1 MLLFAE
7 AVAERIEGTYGHLDA
22 AGGHADAAANAEL
35 RHVTD
40 GRRIEETAEAAPVAD
55 AFARAEVDPTDKGL
69 GIRGPGMVRAVG
81 VQLAKKL
88 RGADQAT
95 RTAAEDAVR
104 RSMAA
109 GYVGFMSVEGPSGIA
124 LADSFDASQAWDFMV
139 HNFRVRRLDRL
150 GLPKEL
156 VGSIERFGE
165 QALVEDLRGAG
176 LLGWRTGRLGLA
188 GYYYATAGGYLRAA
202 QTEHR
207 TAEAELYADML
218 GGERWPY
225 ENYRLD

>member
-1 MLLFAE
+1 MLTFAE
-7 AVAERIEGTYGHLDA
+7 AVAERIEGIYGHLDV
-22 AGGHADAAANAEL
+22 DDQEL
-35 RHVTD
+35 RHASD
-40 GRRIEETAEAAPVAD
+40 GRRIEEAAQAAPVAD

-88 RGADQAT
+88 RGADEAA
-95 RTAAEDAVR
+95 RTAVEDAVR

-109 GYVGFMSVEGPSGIA
+109 GYVGFISVEGPSGIA
-124 LADSFDASQAWDFMV
+124 LADSFDPSQAWDFML
-139 HNFRVRRLDRL
+139 HNFRARRLDHL

-165 QALVEDLRGAG
+165 QALIEDLRAAG
-176 LLGWRTGRLGLA
+176 LLGWRTGRVGLA
-188 GYYYATAGGYLRAA
+188 GRYYATAGGYLRAA

-207 TAEAELYADML
+207 TVDTQLFADVL

-225 ENYRLD
+225 EDYRLG

>member
-1 MLLFAE
+1 MLTFAE
-7 AVAERIEGTYGHLDA
+7 AVAERIEGIYGRLDA
-22 AGGHADAAANAEL
+22 DDAEM

-40 GRRIEETAEAAPVAD
+40 ERRINEAAAAAPVAD

-69 GIRGPGMVRAVG
+69 GIYGPGMVRAVG

-88 RGADQAT
+88 RGADQAA

-104 RSMAA
+104 QSMAA

-139 HNFRVRRLDRL
+139 HNFRGRRLDRL

-156 VGSIERFGE
+156 VGTIERFGE
-165 QALVEDLRGAG
+165 QALVEQLRAAG
-176 LLGWRTGRLGLA
+176 LLGWRSGRVGLS
-188 GYYYATAGGYLRAA
+188 GRYYATAGGYLRAA

-207 TAEAELYADML
+207 TAEAQLYADVL

-225 ENYRLD
+225 EHYRLG

>member
-1 MLLFAE
+1 MLTFAE
-7 AVAERIEGTYGHLDA
+7 AVAERIEGILGHLDSVA
-22 AGGHADAAANAEL
+22 LAGIDDAEI
-35 RHVTD
+35 RHVSD
-40 GRRIEETAEAAPVAD
+40 GRRIEEAAAAAPVAD
-55 AFARAEVDPTDKGL
+55 AFARTEVDPIDRGL
-69 GIRGPGMVRAVG
+69 GIRGPGMVPAVG

-95 RTAAEDAVR
+95 RTTVEDAVR

-124 LADSFDASQAWDFMV
+124 LADSFDPAEAWDFMV
-139 HNFRVRRLDRL
+139 HNFRVRQLDRL

-165 QALVEDLRGAG
+165 QALVDDLRAAG
-176 LLGWRTGRLGLA
+176 LLGWRTGRVDLA
-188 GYYYATAGGYLRAA
+188 GRYYATAGGYLRAA

-207 TAEAELYADML
+207 TAETQLYADVL

-225 ENYRLD
+225 EHYRLD